1 MEKALQKFLKKMLL
15 EKYPMYLDVLVNEE
29 GKFNPNTKTCYVVFL
44 ITRKKDYDGDKTDEV
59 IDFIYNLAK
68 YMNVRICGVYTD
80 FLF

>member
-1 MEKALQKFLKKMLL
+1 MENALQKFLKKMLL

-29 GKFNPNTKTCYVVFL
+29 DNFNSNIKTCYVVSL
-44 ITRKKDYDGDKTDEV
+44 ITRKKDYDSNKSDEV